1 MSPQIVKFIIAG
13 LALLIIGVQVLFGAI
28 RGLKK
33 STFRLI
39 WIFAWGVICL
49 LLSSL
54 IAKALVNIDISFLHI
69 SVNGEEISTLPA
81 YIQKMLESS
90 NPDIAQAMADNPQM
104 YELCMQIAVSVI
116 NLVVFEL
123 LFWVVKYL
131 LYPLWAILAKVF
143 FGKKKKAKTEERN
156 VYIKQK
162 EAKPKKHG
170 LLGMLIGV
178 ASGLVVAF
186 FAFIPLKTVSDLVVL
201 AEAETTV
208 EYDGATQKGI
218 VSQYAGSYIDYVYV
232 YEDSFVNKA
241 FKYTG
246 LGYVQNLGG
255 DILLNTKHNGKSIN
269 LKNEIKTFGGA
280 YVDYEKIAQYDL
292 HNLTKENIN
301 EILPLAN
308 DLQTRVLSSNLVK
321 SVYEEMA
328 PYLVKNMLIK
338 DNYFIKIPT
347 FGNELLDNMVRD
359 SLSTIFGI
367 TITETTNELDE
378 VVKTAEIDKTKVTS
392 LDEIGADATKALEL
406 AKTLNDNDFVV
417 MILNND
423 FSFDSIQE
431 KLTVELGEEVVNTL
445 FDLNLFIKIV
455 PVVVEPAIKQA
466 ISLVPTIEY
475 DGAET
480 KFEFT
485 EIDGGIQTENFKYFL
500 ENSITN
506 AIKVVKNIDTET
518 VIYINPNDFSKL
530 GEIIDNLKLGT
541 VISRDTFDSGINYLT
556 TYAKKL
562 IAEAGLNAEIENILV
577 TMINKVNGVGSYELE
592 LKHIGDAYQV
602 YMGAET
608 ISLELI
614 EDVFDELLDT
624 YMYKSSL
631 TEIFDYVISQIED
644 IDFGPLDIKDDL
656 IAQIN
661 QDKENNVNIITILL
675 QMEDLSS
682 EINAIRYVPELADIN
697 RAYLINIGETID
709 NISTKFSLIV
719 NEDAQRK
726 AGEYVVDRIDEEVQA
741 SDLTAEQKQS
751 IQEICESLTTDTSFA
766 DLFTQIADALNLE

>member
-33 STFRLI
+33 SAFRLI

-378 VVKTAEIDKTKVTS
+378 VVKTAEIDKTKVAS
-392 LDEIGADATKALEL
+392 LDEISADATKALEL

-445 FDLNLFIKIV
+445 FDLNLFAKIV

-518 VIYINPNDFSKL
+518 VIYVNQNDFSKL

-682 EINAIRYVPELADIN
+682 EINAIRYIPELADID